1 MGWVMENF
9 REKNILE
16 IFEIEFECFEESIKK
31 EKQRNIQ
38 INVTD
43 DRKSFWIV
51 MPKISLTLEVNLRK
65 WLW

>member
-1 MGWVMENF
+1 MENF

-43 DRKSFWIV
+43 DRKSF
-51 MPKISLTLEVNLRK
+51 
-65 WLW
+65 